1 MWIRTGAAGHEPV
14 ERARRARHK
23 QRGEKP
29 CSGAEYRLD
38 GVQLPAQRH
47 GRLRPDRLADRA
59 RGGNIDAFPDRDAGR
74 ARDLTRLRYL
84 AVWQERG
91 PRPRQRHG
99 DGHERG
105 GESAREPPE
114 GNSPRGEEP
123 VTGAVAAAAGGGCHI
138 FSGCGFPAPGLQD
151 FIWKPIFTIGSF
163 EFTKPML
170 LAILAALIVIGFFW
184 AAFRKPRL
192 IPGRTQ
198 SLGEMAILA
207 VRDQILR
214 PSLGRKGDSYLPF
227 LVSLFFFIYIMNLME
242 LIPVFQFPVTSR
254 IGFVWPMVF
263 IVYFLYLYLG
273 FKHQGGWGYIRNMI
287 TPGVPAPVL
296 IILIPV
302 ELLRFFVFQP
312 FTLGVRLFGN
322 MFAGHLLLTIF
333 TVATWYLLSLSVRLL
348 YAAGS
353 FALAIFVFVL
363 ETLVTLLQAFIFTTL
378 TATYIA
384 SSVEP
389 AH

>member
-1 MWIRTGAAGHEPV
+1 
-14 ERARRARHK
+14 
-23 QRGEKP
+23 
-29 CSGAEYRLD
+29 
-38 GVQLPAQRH
+38 
-47 GRLRPDRLADRA
+47 
-59 RGGNIDAFPDRDAGR
+59 
-74 ARDLTRLRYL
+74 
-84 AVWQERG
+84 
-91 PRPRQRHG
+91 
-99 DGHERG
+99 
-105 GESAREPPE
+105 
-114 GNSPRGEEP
+114 
-123 VTGAVAAAAGGGCHI
+123 VTGAIAASAGGCHI
-138 FSGCGFPAPGLQD
+138 FEGCGFPAPGLQD
-151 FIWKPIFTIGSF
+151 FNWKPFFSIGSF
-163 EFTKPML
+163 HFTKPML
-170 LAILAALIVIGFFW
+170 LAIISALVVIAFFW
-184 AAFRKPRL
+184 LAFRKPKL

-227 LVSLFFFIYIMNLME
+227 LVSLFFFIYIMNVME
-242 LIPVFQFPVTSR
+242 LIPIFQFPVTSR

-273 FKHQGGWGYIRNMI
+273 FKHQGAWGYIKNMI
-287 TPGVPAPVL
+287 PPGVPAPVL
-296 IILIPV
+296 VILIPV

-333 TVATWYLLSLSVRLL
+333 TIATWYLLDLSIGLL
-348 YAAGS
+348 YSVGS
-353 FALAIFVFVL
+353 FALAIFVFLL

-384 SSVEP
+384 ASVEP

>member
-1 MWIRTGAAGHEPV
+1 
-14 ERARRARHK
+14 
-23 QRGEKP
+23 
-29 CSGAEYRLD
+29 
-38 GVQLPAQRH
+38 
-47 GRLRPDRLADRA
+47 
-59 RGGNIDAFPDRDAGR
+59 
-74 ARDLTRLRYL
+74 
-84 AVWQERG
+84 
-91 PRPRQRHG
+91 
-99 DGHERG
+99 
-105 GESAREPPE
+105 
-114 GNSPRGEEP
+114 
-123 VTGAVAAAAGGGCHI
+123 VTGDVGVLAGGGCHI

-151 FIWKPIFTIGSF
+151 FNWKPFFTVAGVG
-163 EFTKPML
+163 FTKPML
-170 LAILAALIVIGFFW
+170 LAILSALIVIGFFW
-184 AAFRKPRL
+184 AAFRKPKL
-192 IPGRTQ
+192 VPHGVQ
-198 SLGEMAILA
+198 NLGELAILA

-214 PSLGRKGDSYLPF
+214 PSLGRRGDSYLPF

-242 LIPVFQFPVTSR
+242 LIPIAQFPVTSR
-254 IGFVWPMVF
+254 IGYVWPLVF

-273 FKHQGGWGYIRNMI
+273 VKHQGVWGYLKNMI
-287 TPGVPAPVL
+287 PPGVPWPIY
-296 IILIPV
+296 IILVPV

-333 TVATWYLLSLSVRLL
+333 TIASWYLLTASVALI
-348 YAAGS
+348 YSVGS

>member
-1 MWIRTGAAGHEPV
+1 
-14 ERARRARHK
+14 
-23 QRGEKP
+23 
-29 CSGAEYRLD
+29 
-38 GVQLPAQRH
+38 
-47 GRLRPDRLADRA
+47 
-59 RGGNIDAFPDRDAGR
+59 
-74 ARDLTRLRYL
+74 
-84 AVWQERG
+84 
-91 PRPRQRHG
+91 
-99 DGHERG
+99 
-105 GESAREPPE
+105 
-114 GNSPRGEEP
+114 
-123 VTGAVAAAAGGGCHI
+123 VTGDVGVLASGGCHI
-138 FSGCGFPAPGLQD
+138 FSGCGFPAPGLHD
-151 FIWKPIFTIGSF
+151 FEWKPFFSIGSF
-163 EFTKPML
+163 DFTKPML
-170 LAILAALIVIGFFW
+170 LAILAALVVIVFFW
-184 AAFRKPRL
+184 VAFRSPKMVPR
-192 IPGRTQ
+192 GMQ
-198 SLGEMAILA
+198 NLGEMALLA

-227 LVSLFFFIYIMNLME
+227 LVSLC
-242 LIPVFQFPVTSR
+242 
-254 IGFVWPMVF
+254 FVWPMVF

-273 FKHQGGWGYIRNMI
+273 VKHQGAWGYLRNMI
-287 TPGVPAPVL
+287 PPGVPAPIY
-296 IILIPV
+296 IILVPV

-333 TVATWYLLSLSVRLL
+333 TIATWYLLSLSVGLV